1 MTDWS
6 TGYVVDLGYTYG
18 YYPELNP
25 QRMRLAFLSSGL
37 AMPEVRTA
45 CELGF
50 GQGLSTN
57 IHAACSTTQWWG
69 TDFNPAQAAF
79 AQETAGSARLDAKL
93 YDQAFEEFCT
103 RADLPDFDYIGLHGI
118 WSWIADSNRS
128 VLVDFLRRKLKVGG
142 VLYISYNT
150 MPGWASMV
158 PVRHLLTEHAEVMA
172 APGRGTVA
180 RIDAALEFAERL
192 LATNPQ
198 YARAH
203 PQIAERIK
211 QIKGQ
216 NRHYLAHE
224 YFNRDWEPMPF
235 AQMAQWLAPSK
246 LNYACSAHYP
256 DHVDIVNLSPE
267 QQAFLNDIPDAM
279 FRETVRDFMIN
290 QQFRRDYWVKGAR
303 RISVLEQGEALRK
316 QRFLLTEDR
325 SSVSLKVAGSL
336 GEAVMHD
343 SVYGPILD
351 ALADHRCTTIAQ
363 IEDRV
368 REKGI
373 PFGQVVQAVML
384 LIGNGSLQAAQADAD
399 MQKAKPAAER
409 LNAYLMDKARGTS
422 DIPYLGSPV
431 TGGGVQVP
439 RIEQLFLLA
448 HSAGKKQPQDW
459 AQLCWQMLSAQGQRV
474 LKDGKPLESAE
485 ENLAEV
491 TRLAAVFAEKKL
503 PILKAL
509 QIA

>member
-6 TGYVVDLGYTYG
+6 TGYVVDLGYTFG
-18 YYPELNP
+18 YYTELNP

-57 IHAACSTTQWWG
+57 IHAACSTAQWWG

-79 AQETAGSARLDAKL
+79 AQETAGSARLDTRL

-118 WSWIADSNRS
+118 WSWVADANRT

-150 MPGWASMV
+150 MPGWAAMV

-180 RIDAALEFAERL
+180 RIDAALEFTEKL

-235 AQMAQWLAPSK
+235 AQMAQWLAAGK
-246 LNYACSAHYP
+246 LTYACSAHYP
-256 DHVDIVNLSPE
+256 DHVDIVNLLPE

-303 RISVLEQGEALRK
+303 RISVLEQSEALRK

-325 SSVSLKVAGSL
+325 PSVSLKVAGSL
-336 GEAVMHD
+336 GEAAMHEA
-343 SVYGPILD
+343 VYGPILD
-351 ALADHRCTTIAQ
+351 AVADHRCTSIGQ

-373 PFGQVVQAVML
+373 AFGQVVQAVML
-384 LIGNGSLQAAQADAD
+384 LIGNGSLQAAQSDAD
-399 MQKAKPAAER
+399 IQQAKPPAER
-409 LNAYLMDKARGTS
+409 LNAYLMDKARGTA

-448 HSAGKKQPQDW
+448 RSAGKTQPQDW
-459 AQLCWQMLSAQGQRV
+459 AQMCWQMLSAQGQRV
-474 LKDGKPLESAE
+474 LKDGKALESAAD
-485 ENLAEV
+485 NLAEV
-491 TRLAAVFAEKKL
+491 TRLATVFAEKKL

-509 QIA
+509 QIV